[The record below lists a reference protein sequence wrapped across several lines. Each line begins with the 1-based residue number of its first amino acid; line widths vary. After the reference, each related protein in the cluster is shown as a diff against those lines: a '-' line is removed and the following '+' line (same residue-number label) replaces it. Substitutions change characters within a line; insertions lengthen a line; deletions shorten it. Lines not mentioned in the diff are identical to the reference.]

1 MSSLPAGNRGAAS
14 EDRARYYLET
24 QGLKTLN
31 RNFRTRRGEID
42 LVMLDSDTLVFVEVR
57 YRKGDRYGSAAES
70 VTYTKQQRINSAA
83 KQFLL
88 SRKQWCRHPC
98 RFDVVAISGAEAE
111 HIDWIKDAFRPEG

>member
-1 MSSLPAGNRGAAS
+1 MAL
-14 EDRARYYLET
+14 RACGRQHRQLVMD
-24 QGLKTLN
+24 LN
-31 RNFRTRRGEID
+31 RLLLIGAC
-42 LVMLDSDTLVFVEVR
+42 LVAW
-57 YRKGDRYGSAAES
+57 GAAAES

>member
-1 MSSLPAGNRGAAS
+1 MSSLPAGNQGAAS

-57 YRKGDRYGSAAES
+57 YRKGDRYGSADQES
-70 VTYTKQQRINSAA
+70 TERG
-83 KQFLL
+83 
-88 SRKQWCRHPC
+88 P
-98 RFDVVAISGAEAE
+98 
-111 HIDWIKDAFRPEG
+111 

>member
-1 MSSLPAGNRGAAS
+1 MSTLPARDQGAAS
-14 EDRARYYLET
+14 EDQARYYLEA

-70 VTYTKQQRINSAA
+70 VTYTKQRRISSAA

-88 SRKQWCRHPC
+88 SRKKWNRYPQAVNNKCWM
-98 RFDVVAISGAEAE
+98 ISV
-111 HIDWIKDAFRPEG
+111 IT

>member
-1 MSSLPAGNRGAAS
+1 MSSLPAGDRGAAS
-14 EDRARYYLET
+14 EDQARNYLET

-70 VTYTKQQRINSAA
+70 VTYTKQQRISSAA

-88 SRKQWCRHPC
+88 SRKKWNRHPC
-98 RFDVVAISGAEAE
+98 RFDVVAISGAEPV